1 MKTITT
7 SVKARI
13 FSLLILLTLSFV
25 TFAQHTFS
33 IVAVDTITG
42 EVGGA
47 GATCYA
53 VVNDIADV
61 HPGVGFIHTQSYVD
75 YNNQAYAHNLMAAG
89 VLPDAIM
96 DSLQLH
102 DATNQP
108 QLRQYAA
115 VMLSN
120 GPHAA
125 AFTGT
130 SCFTYRGQRVGRN
143 YAIAGNILKGAMVLD
158 SMEARFLRCT
168 GTLQEK
174 LMAALQGAKMVG
186 ADRRC
191 LNQGVSSLSAYMIV
205 AQPNDVAPNYYLNLN
220 VENVLPM
227 DPIDSLQNLFNAWNQ
242 ATKLNQVEDLQATI
256 NLFPNPSAGYIN
268 ILAHQQIDKV
278 EILDVSGNVQ
288 KELHPNKSNCSV
300 VLGDLNNE
308 LYVAKIT
315 FANGVVCIKRF
326 IKNQL

>member
-1 MKTITT
+1 MKNIYT
-7 SVKARI
+7 SYLKKSFLFFL
-13 FSLLILLTLSFV
+13 FSFKFIS
-25 TFAQHTFS
+25 AQHTFS

-47 GATCYA
+47 GATCYD

-75 YNNQAYAHNLMAAG
+75 YNNQAYARNLMAAG

-130 SCFTYRGQRVGRN
+130 SCFSYKGQRVGRN

-158 SMEARFLRCT
+158 SMEARFLSCA
-168 GTLQEK
+168 GSLQDK
-174 LMAALQGAKMVG
+174 LMAALQGAKMIG
-186 ADRRC
+186 ADKRC

-205 AQPNDVAPNYYLNLN
+205 AKPTDVAPNYFLNLN

-242 ATKLNQVEDLQATI
+242 TNGIPSQSLKENVLT
-256 NLFPNPSAGYIN
+256 LFPNPSADFINVLSAKNIEKLEITDVTGKLLIEAFPSKSNFVIN
-268 ILAHQQIDKV
+268 IHELANSI
-278 EILDVSGNVQ
+278 
-288 KELHPNKSNCSV
+288 
-300 VLGDLNNE
+300 
-308 LYVAKIT
+308 YFAKMKTTDGSIIT
-315 FANGVVCIKRF
+315 KRF
-326 IKNQL
+326 IKNQLQ